1 MRFLIGKYIIPT
13 DDKKNFFS
21 DSSDNEVLLRSFDAF
36 KFYTNRKDGINTGN
50 TQLQYLKNY
59 IGSNKLSV
67 TEVSYDPDNVAF
79 ERDVKLNINMTLD
92 LLKSEDYIE
101 GEVTKSQIF
110 LESLFNKNANLFG
123 EVFQNVWLKLYSN
136 NYELRKYLCIA
147 SCMEYEMLKDKADVL
162 VLGGASHADPFVNE
176 AALRAA
182 EAWSDPKFLIYFEQ
196 IRVFEFDWLNDY
208 KKSVIEYLEHLK

>member
-1 MRFLIGKYIIPT
+1 
-13 DDKKNFFS
+13 
-21 DSSDNEVLLRSFDAF
+21 
-36 KFYTNRKDGINTGN
+36 
-50 TQLQYLKNY
+50 
-59 IGSNKLSV
+59 
-67 TEVSYDPDNVAF
+67 
-79 ERDVKLNINMTLD
+79 MTLD

-110 LESLFNKNANLFG
+110 LESLFSKSANLFG

-182 EAWSDPKFLIYFEQ
+182 EAWSDPKFLIYFEKL
-196 IRVFEFDWLNDY
+196 REFEFEWLNDY

>member
-1 MRFLIGKYIIPT
+1 MSYLFGKYIIST
-13 DDKKNFFS
+13 DDKKNSFYE
-21 DSSDNEVLLRSFDAF
+21 SSGNEVLLRSFDAF

-50 TQLQYLKNY
+50 TQIQYLKNY
-59 IGSNKLSV
+59 IGSDKLSV
-67 TEVSYDPDNVAF
+67 TEVSYDPDNAAF
-79 ERDVKLNINMTLD
+79 ERDVKLNINMVLD

-147 SCMEYEMLKDKADVL
+147 SCMDYEMLKDKADVL
-162 VLGGASHADPFVNE
+162 VLGGASHSDPFVNE

-182 EAWSDPKFLIYFEQ
+182 EAWSDPRFLTYFEQ
-196 IRVFEFDWLNDY
+196 LREFEFDWLNDY

>member
-1 MRFLIGKYIIPT
+1 MSFFIEKYIIPT
-13 DDKKNFFS
+13 DGKKNS
-21 DSSDNEVLLRSFDAF
+21 LYDSSHNEVLLRSFDAF
-36 KFYTNRKDGINTGN
+36 KFYSNRKDGFDTGN
-50 TQLQYLKNY
+50 TRLQYLKNH
-59 IGSNKLSV
+59 IGSNKLSA
-67 TEVSYDPDNVAF
+67 TEVSYDPDNAAF

-101 GEVTKSQIF
+101 GEVTKSQMF
-110 LESLFNKNANLFG
+110 LESLFNKSANLFG

-162 VLGGASHADPFVNE
+162 VLGGASHVDPFVNE

-196 IRVFEFDWLNDY
+196 LREFEFDWLNDY